1 MEHIKTQQTMA
12 KIETLSA
19 QADQLPEGEQRRQ
32 FIDQIA
38 KLNGDYQISAQIEA
52 LCARADQLPNGDE
65 RRQLIDQIA
74 KLNVEYQSGE

>member
-12 KIETLSA
+12 QIETLSA

-32 FIDQIA
+32 LIDQIA
-38 KLNGDYQISAQIEA
+38 KLNGDYQIMAQTEG
-52 LCARADQLPNGDE
+52 LCATADQIPDGNE
-65 RRQLIDQIA
+65 RRQLIDRIA